1 MGRAFPALVSAGT
14 AGIASVASFSDLA
27 ALTPTVGDQRF
38 VEDEGEVRTYCAV
51 GGGGLALWLRDA
63 WVRKSDGT
71 LYTCTPATDTEGT
84 PNDLHLYAGMS
95 AVPAA
100 WPIIGTAS
108 VTANYVELNGVLYPN
123 SASTAERC
131 YLYLELYAAPPYGH
145 ASDGFC
151 GIMAGSNRGGTTR
164 SLGVKFTGTSSPYG
178 LALGIFGTSIAE
190 GGSSSSVLGRP
201 VEALIDLSAAAALS
215 QGVGDGREPG
225 LVVRRQTIHTTQRL
239 FEVGAL
245 DAGASAVNG
254 FRLIRAIQ
262 IDLT

>member
-1 MGRAFPALVSAGT
+1 MGRAFPYALAPVAS
-14 AGIASVASFSDLA
+14 GIASVDTFSDLA
-27 ALTPTVGDQRF
+27 GLDAAVGTQVY
-38 VEDEGEVRTYCAV
+38 VEDEGGTRTLCAV
-51 GGGGLALWLRDA
+51 GAFSLWLRDA
-63 WVRKSDGT
+63 WVRKTDGT

-108 VTANYVELNGVLYPN
+108 VTANYVELNGVVYPD

-131 YLYLELYAAPPYGH
+131 YLYLELYAAPPHGH
-145 ASDGFC
+145 AAEGFC

-178 LALGIFGTSIAE
+178 LALGIFGNSIAE
-190 GGSSSSVLGRP
+190 GGSSSSVLGCP
-201 VEALIDLSAAAALS
+201 VEALIDLSAAGALS
-215 QGVGDGREPG
+215 QGMGDAREPG
-225 LVVRRQTIHTTQRL
+225 LVVRRQTITTTQRF